1 MTLQQVI
8 KAFEVVASQQPS
20 VNMIVQNDIFRLNSK
35 SDARYGVFGWTQGQH
50 STSADSSMFTYSFV
64 FFYVDRLKND
74 RSNEIEVQSVGIQTL
89 DNILRKLEDLDIF
102 VSSSYSFQTF
112 NQRFLDECAG
122 VFCNVSLQVPVDS
135 LCSESFADFLKTDFN
150 DDFMIF

>member
-35 SDARYGVFGWTQGQH
+35 SNAGYGVFGWTQGQH
-50 STSADSSMFTYSFV
+50 SASTDSDLFTYSFT

-89 DNILRKLEDLDIF
+89 NNILRKLDDIGVF
-102 VSSSYSFQTF
+102 VSSTYNFQTF

-122 VFCNVSLQVPVDS
+122 VFCNVSLQVPVTS
-135 LCSESFADFLKTDFN
+135 MCSEDFEDVLNTDFN
-150 DDFMIF
+150 NDFMIF

>member
-8 KAFEVVASQQPS
+8 KAFEMVASQQPS
-20 VNMIVQNDIFRLNSK
+20 VNMIVRNDIFRLNSK
-35 SDARYGVFGWTQGQH
+35 SNAKYGVFGWTQNQH

-89 DNILRKLEDLDIF
+89 DNILRKLDDIGVF
-102 VSSSYSFQTF
+102 VSSTYNFQTF

-122 VFCNVSLQVPVDS
+122 VFCNITLQVPADT
-135 LCSESFADFLKTDFN
+135 LCSECYPDFDLDFN
-150 DDFMIF
+150 EDFMIY

>member
-1 MTLQQVI
+1 MTLQHVI

-50 STSADSSMFTYSFV
+50 SASTDSDMFTYSFT
-64 FFYVDRLKND
+64 FFYVDRLMND

>member
-20 VNMIVQNDIFRLNSK
+20 VNMIVRNDIFRLNSK

-89 DNILRKLEDLDIF
+89 NNILRKLDDIGVF
-102 VSSSYSFQTF
+102 VSSTYNFQTF

-122 VFCNVSLQVPVDS
+122 VFCNVSLQVPVS
-135 LCSESFADFLKTDFN
+135 SICSESFADFLKADFN

>member
-1 MTLQQVI
+1 MTLQEVI

-20 VNMIVQNDIFRLNSK
+20 VNMIVRNDIFRLNSK
-35 SDARYGVFGWTQGQH
+35 SNAKYGVFGWTQVQH

-122 VFCNVSLQVPVDS
+122 VFCNVSLQVPVTS
-135 LCSESFADFLKTDFN
+135 MCSESFADFLKTDFS

>member
-1 MTLQQVI
+1 MTLQEVI
-8 KAFEVVASQQPS
+8 KAFEMVASQQPS
-20 VNMIVQNDIFRLNSK
+20 VNMIVRNDIFRLNSK
-35 SDARYGVFGWTQGQH
+35 SNAKYGVFGWTQGQH

-122 VFCNVSLQVPVDS
+122 VFCNVSLQAPVTS
-135 LCSESFADFLKTDFN
+135 MCSEDFEDILN
-150 DDFMIF
+150 N

>member
-50 STSADSSMFTYSFV
+50 STSTDSSMFTYSFV

-74 RSNEIEVQSVGIQTL
+74 RSNEVEVQSVGIQTL
-89 DNILRKLEDLDIF
+89 DNILRKLEDWDIF

-112 NQRFLDECAG
+112 NQRFIDECAG

>member
-8 KAFEVVASQQPS
+8 RAFEVVASHQPS

-50 STSADSSMFTYSFV
+50 SASVDSSLMTYSFT

-74 RSNEIEVQSVGIQTL
+74 MSNQIEVQSVGIQTL
-89 DNILRKLEDLDIF
+89 DNILRKLEDFDIF

-122 VFCNVSLQVPVDS
+122 VFCNVNLSVPVDS
-135 LCSESFADFLKTDFN
+135 LCPDVIN
-150 DDFMIF
+150 DIGDNVQII

>member
-8 KAFEVVASQQPS
+8 KTFEVVASQQPS

-50 STSADSSMFTYSFV
+50 SSSADSSFFTYSFT

-74 RSNEIEVQSVGIQTL
+74 VSNQIEIQSVGIQTL

-102 VSSSYSFQTF
+102 ISSSYSFQTF

>member
-8 KAFEVVASQQPS
+8 KAFEMVASQQPS

-50 STSADSSMFTYSFV
+50 SSSADSSFFTYSFT

-74 RSNEIEVQSVGIQTL
+74 VSNQIEVQSVGIQTL
-89 DNILRKLEDLDIF
+89 DNILRGLEELDIF
-102 VSSSYSFQTF
+102 VGSPYSFQTF

-122 VFCNVSLQVPVDS
+122 VFCNVSLQVPVTS
-135 LCSESFADFLKTDFN
+135 ICSESLQTS
-150 DDFMIF
+150 

>member
-1 MTLQQVI
+1 MTLQEVI
-8 KAFEVVASQQPS
+8 RAIEVVASRQPS

-50 STSADSSMFTYSFV
+50 SASVESSLFTYSFI

-74 RSNEIEVQSVGIQTL
+74 KSNEIEVQSVGVQTL
-89 DNILRKLEDLDIF
+89 DNVLRTLDDMGI
-102 VSSSYSFQTF
+102 SANSTYSFQTF

-122 VFCNVSLQVPVDS
+122 VFCNVSLQVPVS
-135 LCSESFADFLKTDFN
+135 SVCSEDYEAG
-150 DDFMIF
+150 DDSVIIY

>member
-20 VNMIVQNDIFRLNSK
+20 VNMIVQNDIFRLNSL

-50 STSADSSMFTYSFV
+50 SASVGSSLFSYSFT

-74 RSNEIEVQSVGIQTL
+74 KSNEIEVQSVGIQTL
-89 DNILRKLEDLDIF
+89 DNILRKLDDLG
-102 VSSSYSFQTF
+102 VSATSTYSFQTF

-122 VFCNVSLQVPVDS
+122 VFCNVTLQVPAS
-135 LCSESFADFLKTDFN
+135 LVCAEDFADDN
-150 DDFMIF
+150 NGVVVY

>member
-8 KAFEVVASQQPS
+8 TTFEVVASQQPS

-150 DDFMIF
+150 NDFMIF

>member
-35 SDARYGVFGWTQGQH
+35 SNARYGVFGWTQGQH
-50 STSADSSMFTYSFV
+50 SASTDSDLFTYSFT

-89 DNILRKLEDLDIF
+89 NNILRKLDDIGVF
-102 VSSSYSFQTF
+102 VSSTYNFQTF

-122 VFCNVSLQVPVDS
+122 VFCNVSLQVPVS
-135 LCSESFADFLKTDFN
+135 SICSESFADFLKTDFN

>member
-8 KAFEVVASQQPS
+8 KAFEVVASMQPS

-50 STSADSSMFTYSFV
+50 STSVDSSLFSFSFT
-64 FFYVDRLKND
+64 FFYVDRLKSD
-74 RSNEIEVQSVGIQTL
+74 KSNEIEVQSVGIQTL
-89 DNILRKLEDLDIF
+89 DNILRHLDDLGI
-102 VSSSYSFQTF
+102 SATSTYSFQTF

-122 VFCNVSLQVPVDS
+122 VFCSVSLQVPASSV
-135 LCSESFADFLKTDFN
+135 CSEDFGDIPSE
-150 DDFMIF
+150 FMIY

>member
-8 KAFEVVASQQPS
+8 KIFEVVASQQPS
-20 VNMIVQNDIFRLNSK
+20 VNMIVRNDIFRLNSK

-50 STSADSSMFTYSFV
+50 STSIDSSMFTYSFT

-89 DNILRKLEDLDIF
+89 DNILRKLDDIEIY
-102 VSSSYSFQTF
+102 VSSSCSFQTF

-122 VFCNVSLQVPVDS
+122 VFCNVSLQVPVTS
-135 LCSESFADFLKTDFN
+135 LCSESFADFLKMDFN
-150 DDFMIF
+150 NDFMIF

>member
-1 MTLQQVI
+1 MTLQEVI
-8 KAFEVVASQQPS
+8 KVFEAVASQQPS
-20 VNMIVQNDIFRLNSK
+20 VNMIVRNDIFRLNSK
-35 SDARYGVFGWTQGQH
+35 ADAKYGVFGWTQGQH

-74 RSNEIEVQSVGIQTL
+74 KGNEIEVQSVGIQTL
-89 DNILRKLEDLDIF
+89 DNILRRLDEAGIY
-102 VSSSYSFQTF
+102 VGSTYNFQTF

-122 VFCNVSLQVPVDS
+122 VFCNVSLQVPVTS
-135 LCSESFADFLKTDFN
+135 LCSEDFNDVFN